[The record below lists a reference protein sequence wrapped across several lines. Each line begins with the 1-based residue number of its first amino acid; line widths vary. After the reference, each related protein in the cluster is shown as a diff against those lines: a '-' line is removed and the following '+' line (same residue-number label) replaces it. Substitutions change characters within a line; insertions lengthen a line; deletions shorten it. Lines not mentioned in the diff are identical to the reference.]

1 MVNPEVVA
9 SRLAKLREYLG
20 YLRILK
26 RYSYREF
33 ASDPFVRGSVER
45 YLHLAIE
52 CCLDLG
58 NHLIAD
64 RGLRRAQDYKEV
76 FLILGEAK
84 LLPQAFAKRIAP
96 MGGFRNIL
104 VHDYLKVDP
113 RKIYEALQDRLPD
126 FEQFARRM
134 AKFLRS

>member
-1 MVNPEVVA
+1 M
-9 SRLAKLREYLG
+9 
-20 YLRILK
+20 
-26 RYSYREF
+26 
-33 ASDPFVRGSVER
+33 ER

-64 RGLRRAQDYKEV
+64 RGLRKAEDYKEV

-84 LLPQAFAKRIAP
+84 ILPKAFANRIAP

-104 VHDYLKVDP
+104 VHDYLRVDP
-113 RKIYEALQDRLPD
+113 QKVYDPLQKSLPD
-126 FEQFARRM
+126 FERFARAM
-134 AKFLRS
+134 AKFLR